1 VRVLKTLAG
10 GILAVGFLVGAA
22 PQSWAD
28 QPLPPKLNVDEAL
41 AELADTD
48 IYRAPGAAAYLDED
62 AVRAALPPDTKVLV
76 MPYTGRVEEGGNY
89 ADGDQHQAEVYD
101 PIDTWA
107 TENKVNIVAVEG
119 IYVSMYGD
127 RGGRIGPSD
136 LAELRQTTAYLD
148 VTEPVVFGAMYL
160 AGDEE
165 PDTGIEP
172 IPPVPPTEDQLE
184 DVVEELRENRVY
196 NAPGR
201 DDPIDPLVV
210 ELARK
215 HGISLRV
222 AAFPVAE
229 PGEPIVEY
237 APALRDQFP
246 DDVIMV
252 TTGRWLDVV
261 AAQQDKATSARD
273 FAFGRFE
280 GGSFRQGSPM
290 NDRIG
295 TVLERLESLLKET
308 AYGRPQPAPQ
318 PPTPE
323 YDVRRTIGTFA
334 PWVLLGSALVLAAAG
349 LIAYRARTATR
360 AAAER
365 RAMYLASGS
374 ALARINEL
382 GARLLETAERGRTP
396 NAAAAERHA
405 TARTLYDQAHTS
417 EAMAEV
423 AKVATEG
430 AELL

>member
-1 VRVLKTLAG
+1 MGL
-10 GILAVGFLVGAA
+10 LVGAA

-41 AELADTD
+41 AGLADTD
-48 IYRAPGAAAYLDED
+48 IYRAPGAVAHLDED

-76 MPYTGRVEEGGNY
+76 MPYTGRVEAGGNY
-89 ADGDQHQAEVYD
+89 ADGDQHDAEVYD
-101 PIDTWA
+101 PIETWA
-107 TENKVNIVAVEG
+107 NENKVTVVGVEG
-119 IYVSMYGD
+119 IYVSIYGE
-127 RGGRIGPSD
+127 RGGVIGPSD
-136 LAELRQTTAYLD
+136 IAELRQTTAYLD
-148 VTEPVVFGAMYL
+148 VTSEVLFAARYA
-160 AGDEE
+160 AGDEN
-165 PDTGIEP
+165 PDIGSDP
-172 IPPVPPTEDQLE
+172 IPPVPPTEEQLE
-184 DVVEELRENRVY
+184 ELAEELRETRVY

-201 DDPIDPLVV
+201 DDPIDPRMAA
-210 ELARK
+210 LAAEE
-215 HGISLRV
+215 HGLSLRI
-222 AAFPVAE
+222 AAFPIAE
-229 PGEPIVEY
+229 PGEPVVDY
-237 APALRDQFP
+237 APALAPLFP
-246 DDVIMV
+246 DDVIIV
-252 TTGRWLDVV
+252 VTGRWLDVV
-261 AAQQDKATSARD
+261 ITGQQDKANSARD
-273 FAFGRFE
+273 YAYGRFQN
-280 GGSFRQGSPM
+280 GSFRQGSPM
-290 NDRIG
+290 DDRIG
-295 TVLERLESLLKET
+295 TVLERLPSLLAEA

-318 PPTPE
+318 PSVQA

-349 LIAYRARTATR
+349 LIAYRARTADR